1 MNSTDVTF
9 SSNGFRIAGRVYL
22 PDNLLADSTADPA
35 SRTAAPIRLPAI
47 VVGHPGTGVK
57 EQTAGLYARRLA
69 EAGYVT
75 LAFDAAYQGESEG
88 EPRGLEDPAQRVED
102 LKSAVSFLSTHP
114 AVDPDR
120 IGVLGICASG
130 GYSLAA
136 AASDHRIRAVAT
148 VSAVDIAR
156 QFKVG
161 ADGTQD
167 PAVFQGLLAAAAAAR
182 TAEARGEGVQ
192 SFGLFPATAQE
203 AAVGGPHALEGW
215 EYYCTPRAAHERSAK
230 TLTWSSVDRIATFD
244 ALAAIGLIA
253 PRPLLLIAGREAV
266 TSWMS
271 VQAFQRAGGPKEL
284 HWIDGASHVD
294 LYDKDEYVTP
304 AIAKLAEFY
313 AASMSS
319 VNSSADAG
327 RRPVGG
333 PDLSPR

>member
-1 MNSTDVTF
+1 MRTDVTF
-9 SSNGFRIAGRVYL
+9 TSNGLKIAGHLHV
-22 PDNLLADSTADPA
+22 PDGIAADGDA
-35 SRTAAPIRLPAI
+35 TAAPRPAV
-47 VVGHPGTGVK
+47 VVGHPGSGVK
-57 EQTAGLYARRLA
+57 EQAAGLYAGRLA
-69 EAGYVT
+69 EAGFIA

-102 LKSAVSFLSTHP
+102 LKSAVSFLAMHP

-136 AASDHRIRAVAT
+136 AATDHRIRAVAT
-148 VSAVDIAR
+148 VSGVDIAR

-167 PAVFQGLLAAAAAAR
+167 PAVFQGMLDAAAAAR

-192 SFGLFPATAQE
+192 RFDIFPASEEE
-203 AAVGGPHALEGW
+203 ARLGGPHVFEGW
-215 EYYCTPRAAHERSAK
+215 EYYCTPRAGHPRSAK
-230 TLTWSSVDRIATFD
+230 ALTWSSVDRIATFD
-244 ALAAIGLIA
+244 ALATVRLIA

-271 VQAFQRAGGPKEL
+271 VLAYQNADGPKEL
-284 HWIDGASHVD
+284 HWIDGAVHND

-304 AIAKLAEFY
+304 AVAKLAEFY
-313 AASMSS
+313 AA
-319 VNSSADAG
+319 NLAA
-327 RRPVGG
+327 
-333 PDLSPR
+333 